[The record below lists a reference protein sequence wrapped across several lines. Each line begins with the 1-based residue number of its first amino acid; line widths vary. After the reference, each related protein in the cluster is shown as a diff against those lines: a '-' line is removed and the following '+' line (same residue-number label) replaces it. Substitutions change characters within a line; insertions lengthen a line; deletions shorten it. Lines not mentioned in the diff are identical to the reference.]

1 MSEHIDAA
9 AELAALRVWHGR
21 FTSALH
27 RLRQVPDAQLMGA
40 VEAMHAELCVT
51 ETQRLANEALKA
63 LYAEIGHSERRRVE
77 ADVAAITAVLPELL
91 SVLEAIGGT
100 TELAD
105 RVHHLARR
113 LRDHYQ
119 GKPYGAGLLDALAFY
134 ADARI
139 YTHNPVAA
147 VEYGFAAELAAITQD
162 AGARARLALLPP
174 LPEVD
179 AAQRHWLVSAIWQH
193 TEPGNKGYSR
203 MIARL
208 MDRMTTAQLEQFA
221 AELGESL

>member
-1 MSEHIDAA
+1 MSEQIDAS

-27 RLRQVPDAQLMGA
+27 HLRQVPDAQLPDA

-63 LYAEIGHSERRRVE
+63 LYAEIGQSERRRVE
-77 ADVAAITAVLPELL
+77 ADVAAITTVLPELL
-91 SVLEAIGGT
+91 AVLERIGGNT
-100 TELAD
+100 DLAE
-105 RVHHLARR
+105 RVHHLAKR
-113 LRDHYQ
+113 LRDHYE
-119 GKPYGAGLLDALAFY
+119 GRPFGAGLLDALAFY

-139 YTHNPVAA
+139 YRTDAVAA
-147 VEYGFAAELAAITQD
+147 VEYGFAAHGAAITQD
-162 AGARARLALLPP
+162 AGTLARLALLPP

-179 AAQRHWLVSAIWQH
+179 AAQRHWHTSTIWQH
-193 TEPGNKGYSR
+193 TEAGNKGYSR

-208 MDRMTTAQLEQFA
+208 MDRMTTAQLERFA
-221 AELGESL
+221 AELGE